1 VGEDSPVRQSDED
14 KKILESAVRILLV
27 RLQYR
32 TEETSLLEKVISCI
46 QQEVTQEPVWIGYSK
61 CLTPLTRRGLRK
73 DLFYGKPL
81 ATAVQQYLELRDEA
95 MGVEEILAGLW
106 EGGFDVVVLGPNAEE
121 RLSNLTLSLGKN
133 TKTFHRLPNNA
144 FGLLLWYSEDPS
156 RAIPQSSKRRRNR
169 KHPGSSDSTP
179 SEA

>member
-1 VGEDSPVRQSDED
+1 VQQSDED
-14 KKILESAVRILLV
+14 KKILEGAVRILLA
-27 RLQYR
+27 RLQHR
-32 TEETSLLEKVISCI
+32 TEETTLLEKVISCI
-46 QQEVTQEPVWIGYSK
+46 QQELNQEPVWTGYSK
-61 CLTPLTRRGLRK
+61 RLTSLTGRGLRK

-95 MGVEEILAGLW
+95 MGVEEILSGLW
-106 EGGFDVVVLGPNAEE
+106 EGGFDVLVLGSNAEE

-169 KHPGSSDSTP
+169 KHPGSGE
-179 SEA
+179 SESPEI